1 MVKAVVRISIDRR
14 AAEQTRQALLQ
25 IVLCASGAGGPVTG
39 DDGAAD
45 ASALNGT
52 PFRASIDAQRLYI
65 GCPDTRDAEALA
77 AFIGHYRANIGGIL
91 AVDVTGVS
99 WVRASYTAERGQRA
113 TLIVGPYTSTSEARA
128 RALSWTFGD
137 GSTTGATRPTCSP
150 CSTSTGTRTNAH
162 LPTGRRKLSRPGSAA
177 SALPT
182 ANERVLNHDTARNY
196 RMGECSIPAHR
207 RARVQRPRGA
217 GGRHRWPRSPGRAG
231 ARLACMREP
240 ARARARGR

>member
-137 GSTTGATRPTCSP
+137 GSMLPSLGGYFPVVDVASDDSIEWYEDYRRHAADVLPVFDVY
-150 CSTSTGTRTNAH
+150 GDQDERTLTYRAAEVVEAWE
-162 LPTGRRKLSRPGSAA
+162 RRISAA
-177 SALPT
+177 
-182 ANERVLNHDTARNY
+182 D
-196 RMGECSIPAHR
+196 G
-207 RARVQRPRGA
+207 Q
-217 GGRHRWPRSPGRAG
+217 
-231 ARLACMREP
+231 
-240 ARARARGR
+240 